1 MNRRRVLAG
10 AGLAAFGVF
19 LLVVPVASTT
29 TWDGQLSPSSSVD
42 IAVPGYAAIAGTPIE
57 VELYAGT
64 PQTLCYGYYCPVQ
77 NDLLPH
83 YFTVSDC
90 GVAACSPG
98 MNGSE
103 VGSTP
108 TSPPSFG
115 FYFWASQGH
124 HYRITGAWAW
134 PGMSPNASFPL
145 KVVIVT
151 PWLSGAPGIVAL
163 VGAAWAITTGVR
175 TPNRPRPGRLPSAAE

>member
-29 TWDGQLSPSSSVD
+29 TWDGQLSPSGSVD

-57 VELYAGT
+57 VDLYTGT
-64 PQTLCYGYYCPVQ
+64 PWPPCFGFCPLRTS
-77 NDLLPH
+77 LLPH
-83 YFTVSDC
+83 SLAVSDC
-90 GVAACSPG
+90 GVDACSPRN
-98 MNGSE
+98 NGTE
-103 VGSTP
+103 VGSTQFAP
-108 TSPPSFG
+108 LNFG
-115 FYFWASQGH
+115 YYFWAASGH
-124 HYRITGAWAW
+124 HYRITGTWDW
-134 PGMSPNASFPL
+134 PGISPNASFPL

-175 TPNRPRPGRLPSAAE
+175 TPNRPRPARLPSAAE